1 MSIPSYQ
8 SQGAEPLYPN
18 VLFNRPVTRHGAG
31 RMLVTGG
38 HTGEFSQPVAYNQLA
53 LAAGIGE
60 CNVIMPDKLA
70 AITGGAPGVYL
81 GASTTSGS
89 LARAALGRILEL
101 SEEADVLSVGLSLS
115 GNSDTTMLIERLVTD
130 YTGRL
135 AVFEAG
141 FAALKGRWELIA
153 NRSNA
158 LLILTMPEVFKLCG
172 ELGIAIDIRPGG
184 GLINKLEIVSNLAAR
199 LSCDLAVWGTESIIS
214 SGTKLSVTPLNY
226 RLSLQP
232 AVVYAVMSTFWT
244 QNPQDRFAGLTTG
257 AYVLE
262 QAGQPLGPE
271 SNPTTRQL
279 AHMISRALRAGEDK
293 GW

>member
-1 MSIPSYQ
+1 M
-8 SQGAEPLYPN
+8 
-18 VLFNRPVTRHGAG
+18 
-31 RMLVTGG
+31 GG

-53 LAAGIGE
+53 LATGIGE

-70 AITGGAPGVYL
+70 SITGGAPGVYL
-81 GASTTSGS
+81 GASTASGS

-101 SEEADVLSVGLSLS
+101 AEEVDVLAVGLSLS
-115 GNSDTTMLIERLVTD
+115 GNSDTTMLVERLMGD

-141 FAALKGRWELIA
+141 FAALKGRFELITQ
-153 NRSNA
+153 RPQT
-158 LLILTMPEVFKLCG
+158 LLVLTMPEVFKLCG
-172 ELGIAIDIRPGG
+172 ELGIPIDIRPGG
-184 GLINKLEIVSNLAAR
+184 GLINKLEIVSNMASHIR
-199 LSCDLAVWGTESIIS
+199 CDLAVWGTESIVS
-214 SGTKLSVTPLNY
+214 SRGKLSVTPLNY

-232 AVVYAVMSTFWT
+232 TAMYATMSTFWT
-244 QNPQDRFAGLTTG
+244 QNPQDPFAGLTTG
-257 AYVLE
+257 AYVLG

-279 AHMISRALRAGEDK
+279 GNIISRALRAGEDK